1 MRQENVMLLEGCA
14 GVEGRVEC
22 KEEGAGV
29 ARELGGTA
37 EMDWLNW

>member
-29 ARELGGTA
+29 VRELGGAA
-37 EMDWLNW
+37 ETNWPNW